1 MRGPVPRLIVALR
14 SRAASALRGLAS
26 ALRGAVAARRAR
38 EQAPPHRRSVQ
49 WKRRLRRW
57 AWRIVMAASTL
68 LGLGLLGFA
77 ALLWHYGQDLP
88 RTSELKGHRPPEVTR
103 ILARDGTP
111 LAELFVERRT
121 VVPISVVPRSMTLA
135 VLAAEDASFY
145 QHEGLNYFGILRALL
160 VNLRSA
166 QARQGGSTITQQV
179 VKNVLLTPERTFA
192 RKIRELILARRIEQ
206 ELTKDEILELY
217 LNQIYFGH
225 GRYGVEE
232 AARYYFGKS
241 VKDVQLAEAAL
252 LAGLVKGP
260 SLYSPRVD
268 LARAGER
275 RSYVL
280 QQLGDKGFASR
291 ADVDAAARQPIV
303 LAPPPETAA
312 ELAPEVVTEV
322 ERVLVAA
329 AGPHASRGG
338 YTVTT
343 TIDPKLQAAARAAV
357 RGNLD
362 AYAARRG
369 LVAPLKRGKG
379 DPAPFQG
386 TPAQGSERV
395 YNGVVTKADDAA
407 GTLTVRVGTAEGVV
421 KLERAA
427 RYNPRKLPPSQFAE
441 IGKVVRVTFAGG
453 DPRGGRLELALGPQ
467 GALVALDVRTA
478 EVLAVVGGYDAV
490 RGALNRARS
499 ARRQPASTFKP
510 IVYSYGIHTRAFTA
524 ASILETQP
532 AALRGKYRP
541 DNYDES
547 DGQAPRRL
555 REALASSV
563 NVAAVWTLE
572 QLGPAKVVAWAR
584 SLGITSK
591 LGADL
596 SLALGAYEV
605 TPFEM
610 VAAFNTFAA
619 GGTYREPVLVRSIV
633 GPGGQPVPLPG
644 AAPARQVMG
653 EAEAYIVT
661 SLLRSVVESGT
672 AKRALS
678 MSTPVAGKTG
688 TSNAAKDAWF
698 VGYSTDIACAVWT
711 GHDDASPLGP
721 GETGG
726 ATSLPAFIA
735 FMQEAHRARPRT
747 DFAAPPDGLVR
758 VPIDPA
764 TGQLALPGAAG
775 AIEEVFLAGT
785 EPTTYA
791 ELPSGGE
798 APGFV
803 WPF

>member
-1 MRGPVPRLIVALR
+1 MNEPATQLWVRSPRATTPAIPDE
-14 SRAASALRGLAS
+14 RAR
-26 ALRGAVAARRAR
+26 ARR
-38 EQAPPHRRSVQ
+38 
-49 WKRRLRRW
+49 KRRLRRW

-77 ALLWHYGQDLP
+77 ALLWYYGQDLP

-145 QHEGLNYFGILRALL
+145 EHEGLNYFGILRALL

-179 VKNVLLTPERTFA
+179 IKNVLLTPERTFA

-241 VKDVQLAEAAL
+241 VRDVQLAEAAL

-268 LARAGER
+268 LARAEER
-275 RSYVL
+275 RGYVL

-291 ADVDAAARQPIV
+291 ADVDAAARQRIV

-312 ELAPEVVTEV
+312 ELAPEVVAEV
-322 ERVLVAA
+322 ERALVAA

-421 KLERAA
+421 KLEKAA

-453 DPRGGRLELALGPQ
+453 DPRSGRLELALGPQ

-499 ARRQPASTFKP
+499 ARRQPASSFKP

-572 QLGPAKVVAWAR
+572 QLGPAKVTEWAR

-644 AAPARQVMG
+644 AAPARRVMD

-672 AKRALS
+672 ARRALS

-698 VGYSTDIACAVWT
+698 VGYSADIACAVWT

-735 FMQEAHRARPRT
+735 FMQEAHKARPRA

-775 AIEEVFLAGT
+775 AVEEVFLAGT
-785 EPTTYA
+785 EPTTVA
-791 ELPSGGE
+791 ELPPGGE